1 MTRFKVQGWVQ
12 LRGYSRRV
20 PMPEKV
26 VDAVDGI
33 QAGKQYASYYGIP
46 AGAWWNV
53 GPCPQVVIRTE
64 ENAATV

>member
-1 MTRFKVQGWVQ
+1 
-12 LRGYSRRV
+12 
-20 PMPEKV
+20 MPEKV

-64 ENAATV
+64 ENAAEEEENL